1 MIEIW
6 SSMRM
11 LYKLYQGKNKS
22 GRQRKHKRL
31 LISLCLLLTVL
42 LSGCAE
48 VKGEGKQIVLTNGLG
63 KDEIF
68 RIEKASCTLPEVM
81 VYLTNTKNQY
91 ENIYGSQIWETMLG
105 STTLE
110 QSVKE
115 SVLAELA
122 QIKVMNLL
130 AESHEVLLS
139 AEETQLAAQ
148 AGREYYASLSE
159 AERAALMVDEKLLVT
174 MYEEYATADKIYQYI
189 IKDINPEISDDE
201 ARTITIQHI
210 LIKTYTL
217 DGSGKKVPYS
227 ESEKAAAYEKAQQI
241 LSEARGGEVFE
252 SLVSKYNEDSKSTY
266 SFGKGEMDPDFENA
280 AFNLGTDEIS
290 DVIETEYG
298 YHIIKCIS
306 TFNREE
312 TDANKIKIVEQRRNE
327 AFSREY
333 DAFADSL
340 TRDLNTELWESIT
353 LLHDTEVTTT
363 EFFQIYD
370 TWFDGVF
377 KQEQDK

>member
-1 MIEIW
+1 
-6 SSMRM
+6 M

-31 LISLCLLLTVL
+31 LLSLCLLLTVL